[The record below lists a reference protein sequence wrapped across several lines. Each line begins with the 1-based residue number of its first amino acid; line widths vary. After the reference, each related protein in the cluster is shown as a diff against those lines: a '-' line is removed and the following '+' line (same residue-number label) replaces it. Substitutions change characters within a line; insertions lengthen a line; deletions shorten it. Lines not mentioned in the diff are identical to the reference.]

1 MAHYKID
8 LDKLREIRN
17 EIYAEKNKFD
27 DGYTAF
33 SNYMKSDVN
42 DVSLLITEGIDLAC
56 QKSQKCYNLL
66 IQWLDDYIAKVQEIE
81 RNIVATIGDID
92 TFQYSYNDINL
103 TSVDSTTSSIQS
115 AFGGLGSVGGI
126 ISGGSTTTTNE
137 EQTVTP
143 SPYDEMFAK
152 MKMLQDTKPLED
164 NIAGIENEIEEVK
177 RLLEETTDPAEQEK
191 LENKLEK
198 LYKDLSNVNYELE
211 TLLIINGLQD
221 LLKSFKS
228 YDEYKAYIEK
238 IQDEITELLRT
249 LNSDKYTSVDLLQL
263 LINENYDPTKP
274 IYAYIDETGIH
285 YSLED
290 PILTNPNAREVE
302 KLTFEDISKKY
313 SDNALFQEYKQL
325 FVDNNGTNNEAEK
338 QAFANKVNELYDTYN
353 EEKSGIVSELLDKTE
368 EYDKHQRIVEYI
380 ESNAE

>member
-1 MAHYKID
+1 MKK
-8 LDKLREIRN
+8 DKFREG
-17 EIYAEKNKFD
+17 YAIFGD
-27 DGYTAF
+27 YMISD
-33 SNYMKSDVN
+33 SNVTSR
-42 DVSLLITEGIDLAC
+42 SITEGINLAC
-56 QKSQKCYNLL
+56 VKVNDCYSLL

-81 RNIVATIGDID
+81 SNAVATIGDID
-92 TFQYSYNDINL
+92 TFQYAYGYFNL
-103 TSVDSTTSSIQS
+103 TSVDSSTSSIPS
-115 AFGGLGSVGGI
+115 AVGGLGSVGGI
-126 ISGGSTTTTNE
+126 IGGGSSGSGSSSNSGESTTTPNE

-143 SPYDEMFAK
+143 SPYDEVFEK
-152 MKMLQDTKPLED
+152 MKVLQDTKPLEE

-198 LYKDLSNVNYELE
+198 LYKDLNNVNYELE

-249 LNSDKYTSVDLLQL
+249 LNSDKYTSVELLH
-263 LINENYDPTKP
+263 IMVNENYDSTKP
-274 IYAYIDETGIH
+274 IYVYTDETGMH

-290 PILTNPNAREVE
+290 PILSNPNAREVE
-302 KLTFEDISKKY
+302 KLTFEDINKKY
-313 SDNALFQEYKQL
+313 NDNALFQEYKDL
-325 FVDNNGTNNEAEK
+325 YVDNNGASNEAEK
-338 QAFANKVNELYDTYN
+338 EAFANKVNELYDNYN
-353 EEKSGIVSELLDKTE
+353 EEKSKTVSELLDKTE

-380 ESNAE
+380 ESNTK